1 MLALGLERRQF
12 LKMTDM
18 QKIEKLCPDAPISRE
33 PGAFPALGYH
43 GWPSV
48 AVDEKGVTYVV
59 ASKRL
64 LHIDPY
70 GMVMLYKSADGG
82 LTWDEGRCIYDTV
95 LDDRDAGIVYMGGG
109 RMLVTT
115 FSHDSSNYVTNPRDG
130 WVCWQREVGVAETE
144 RVFGIWNSSLPENI
158 TGCSSYII
166 SDDYGRTWSDR
177 HLIPV
182 TAPHGPSLM
191 KDGTLLYLGIPKA
204 PVFATGENLDD
215 GVYCFVST
223 DRGETFSL
231 RSKIEIDPAFRP
243 CEAYGIELS
252 DGTIVGTVRTG
263 DFRTLVFRSTDGG
276 FSWTEAKEL
285 TYGAPAHLIETPGGL
300 LVCTY
305 SKRKDG
311 TGQCIRVSRDG
322 GANWSEETYISSP
335 ADPTDGDLGYPA
347 TAAYPDGSFITVYYQ
362 RWGKDKKT
370 SLVRTLW
377 RFK

>member
-1 MLALGLERRQF
+1 MSDDYTRPVR
-12 LKMTDM
+12 
-18 QKIEKLCPDAPISRE
+18 ISPDACISRE

-70 GMVMLYKSADGG
+70 GMVMLWKSYDRG

-115 FSHDSSNYVTNPRDG
+115 FSHDSSNYVTNPQDG
-130 WVCWQREVGVAETE
+130 WVCWQREVGEAETK
-144 RVFGIWNSSLPENI
+144 RVFGVWDASTEADR

-166 SDDYGRTWSDR
+166 SDDYGESWSER
-177 HLIPV
+177 HLMPL

-191 KDGTLLYLGIPKA
+191 KDGSLMYLGIPKA
-204 PVFATGENLDD
+204 PVFATGSDLPD
-215 GVYCFVST
+215 GVYCYVST
-223 DRGETFSL
+223 DRGESFSM

-252 DGTIVGTVRTG
+252 DGRIIGTVRTG
-263 DFRTLVFRSTDGG
+263 DLHTLVFGSADGG
-276 FSWTEAKEL
+276 YTWTPAVHL
-285 TYGAPAHLIETPGGL
+285 TYGAPAQLIETADGR
-300 LVCTY
+300 VICTY
-305 SKRKDG
+305 SKRRDG
-311 TGQCIRVSRDG
+311 TGQCIRVSSDG
-322 GANWSEETYISSP
+322 GATWGGEMYISSP
-335 ADPTDGDLGYPA
+335 DNDRDGDLGYPA
-347 TAAYPDGSFITVYYQ
+347 TAQYPDGSFITVYYQ
-362 RWGKDKKT
+362 RWGRDRKT
-370 SLVRTLW
+370 SLMRTLW
-377 RFK
+377 KFG